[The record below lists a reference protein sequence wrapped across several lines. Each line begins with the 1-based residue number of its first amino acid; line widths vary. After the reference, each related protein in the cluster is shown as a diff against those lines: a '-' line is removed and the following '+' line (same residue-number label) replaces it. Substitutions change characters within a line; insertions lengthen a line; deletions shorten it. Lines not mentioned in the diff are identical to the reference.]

1 MKSTAEEAMKVL
13 TELKSQL
20 RDIAAGFK
28 CPEQYTLCSST
39 YSISCNSSSGL
50 MFTELEQQLVKQTNY
65 AQAVEQF
72 NITLLEQVSIAYSII
87 VSCLDLCSPLTEQPG
102 ESRL

>member
-1 MKSTAEEAMKVL
+1 MKVL

-28 CPEQYTLCSST
+28 CPEQYSLCSST
-39 YSISCNSSSGL
+39 YLISCDSSSGL
-50 MFTELEQQLVKQTNY
+50 MFEQQLVNQSNY
-65 AQAVEQF
+65 AQAVEKF
-72 NITLLEQVSIAYSII
+72 NITLFEHVSIAYSII
-87 VSCLDLCSPLTEQPG
+87 VSCPVLCSPLTEQPG